1 MSSHKVE
8 EIEEKEMKEQER
20 VVAIIYDFDGTL
32 AAGNMQEYEFIPK
45 LGMKIED
52 FWREANVMADEQDAD
67 SVLTYME
74 CMIRRAREIGMKLT
88 KGSLQDMGRNITLFN
103 GVMEWFDR
111 INEYGAKKGLKV
123 QHYINSSGVKE
134 MVEGTPIASKF
145 HKIYASTFLYD
156 KDGEAYFP
164 AVAVNYTNKT
174 QFIFK
179 INKGIETVSDSVL
192 VNAFSPHEE
201 RPIPFS
207 RMIFVGDGLTD
218 IPSMRLINI
227 MGGHAIAVYDP
238 EKESEKKED
247 IMKLIRNKRVNFVCK
262 ADYSPESEI
271 NGFMENVLDK
281 IAADEVIYEQQQ
293 RQHKESLENK

>member
-1 MSSHKVE
+1 
-8 EIEEKEMKEQER
+8 MKEQER
-20 VVAIIYDFDGTL
+20 IVAIIYDFDGTL

-45 LGMKIED
+45 LGMEIDE
-52 FWREANVMADEQDAD
+52 FWKEANVMADNLDAD

-74 CMIRRAREIGMKLT
+74 CMIRHAREAGMKLT
-88 KGSLQDMGRNITLFN
+88 KEFLTDMGRKITLFN

-134 MVEGTPIASKF
+134 LVEGTPIADKF

-156 KDGEAYFP
+156 KNGEAYFP

-192 VNAFSPHEE
+192 VNAFSPHEG

-238 EKESEKKED
+238 EKEAEKKED
-247 IMKLIRNKRVNFVCK
+247 IMKLIRNKRVNFVAK
-262 ADYSPESEI
+262 ADYSPESDI
-271 NGFMENVLDK
+271 SRFMENVLDK
-281 IAADEVIYEQQQ
+281 IAADEVIYEQQHA
-293 RQHKESLENK
+293 RHIESLENKSEQ